1 MGRAGG
7 ESVAPAVVWL
17 ATAIVIL
24 LAACSGGS
32 PQAEELLLRS
42 GDFPGLA
49 MTETDIQTSESSQG
63 QPSAQVDLSGPNFML
78 SQSLLM
84 FESQQEAR
92 SVLEGIK
99 QNQLAQ
105 GIEATNTGKFQDSSG
120 ILSELR
126 GGQESHTLFFV
137 EGRALV
143 RITISGPSTLDLL
156 TQYADKAREKAER
169 Q

>member
-7 ESVAPAVVWL
+7 ESVAPAVVWQ
-17 ATAIVIL
+17 AMAIVIL

-49 MTETDIQTSESSQG
+49 MTETDIQTSETSQG
-63 QPSAQVDLSGPNFML
+63 QPSAQVDLSGPNFIL
-78 SQSLLM
+78 RQSLLM
-84 FESQQEAR
+84 FHSQQEAR

-99 QNQLAQ
+99 LDQLAQ
-105 GIEATNTGKFQDSSG
+105 GIDSTNTGKFQDSSG

-143 RITISGPSTLDLL
+143 RITISGPSSLKLL
-156 TQYADKAREKAER
+156 TRYADKARKKAGR

>member
-1 MGRAGG
+1 MGPPRRK
-7 ESVAPAVVWL
+7 SVALAAVWPAM
-17 ATAIVIL
+17 AIVIL
-24 LAACSGGS
+24 MATCSGSS
-32 PQAEELLLRS
+32 PQAKELLLS
-42 GDFPGLA
+42 PGDFPGLA
-49 MTETDIQTSESSQG
+49 MIETAIQTSESSQG
-63 QPSAQVDLSGPNFML
+63 QPSAQVDLSGPNFIL

-99 QNQLAQ
+99 RDQLAQ
-105 GIEATNTGKFQDSSG
+105 GIESTNTGKFQDSSG

-143 RITISGPSTLDLL
+143 RITISGPSSLDLL
-156 TQYADKAREKAER
+156 TQYADKAREKAGR